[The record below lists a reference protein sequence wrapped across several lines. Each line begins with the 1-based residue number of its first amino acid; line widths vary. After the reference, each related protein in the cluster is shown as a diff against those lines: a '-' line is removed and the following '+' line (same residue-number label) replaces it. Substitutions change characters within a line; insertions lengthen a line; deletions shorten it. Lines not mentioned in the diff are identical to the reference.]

1 MAEITLEG
9 LTPEAV
15 QGLALTAKSML
26 ENSKTRGR
34 ALALVKEVD
43 PSQNIPEIDLPAQF
57 TTMLDEE
64 RTARKK
70 IEDEVRDDRI
80 RREVNDRRA
89 KIVAKG
95 IAEADVEK
103 VEKLMTDRGI
113 VNHDTAAE
121 FYIAQQ
127 KMAEPTPPA
136 HSVYQPLEL
145 PKFDLKKGNVRTQG
159 KVVAAEMFAA
169 MRSGKIAA

>member
-1 MAEITLEG
+1 MADISLEG
-9 LTPEAV
+9 LSPEAI

-26 ENSKTRGR
+26 ENPKTRGR
-34 ALALVKEVD
+34 ALGLVKEVD

-57 TTMLDEE
+57 STMLDEE

-80 RREVNDRRA
+80 RREVNERRNII
-89 KIVAKG
+89 KGKG

-103 VEKLMTDRGI
+103 VEKLMTERGI
-113 VNHDTAAE
+113 VNHETAAE
-121 FYIAQQ
+121 FYLAQQ

-136 HSVYQPLEL
+136 MAAYQPLEL
-145 PKFDLKKGNVRTQG
+145 PKFDLTKGNIRTQG
-159 KVVAAEMFAA
+159 KAMAAEMFAGFKN
-169 MRSGKIAA
+169 GKIAA

>member
-1 MAEITLEG
+1 MAEISLEG
-9 LTPEAV
+9 LTPAEI
-15 QGLALTAKSML
+15 QGLALAAKSML
-26 ENSKTRGR
+26 ENPKTRGR
-34 ALALVKEVD
+34 ALGLVKEVD

-64 RTARKK
+64 RAARKK
-70 IEDEVRDDRI
+70 IEDEVRDERI
-80 RREVNDRRA
+80 RREVNERRNVI
-89 KIVAKG
+89 KSKG
-95 IAEADVEK
+95 ISESDIEK

-113 VNHDTAAE
+113 VNHETAAE

-136 HSVYQPLEL
+136 SLPYQSLEL

-159 KVVAAEMFAA
+159 KIIAAEMLAGFKN
-169 MRSGKIAA
+169 GKIAA